1 MSLAAAWRAAL
12 LVTVAVAGCTRPEP
26 PPAAGAADP
35 GILLSL
41 EHWEA
46 RGRIAA
52 RREGDRPDG
61 GQASIEWQQAGP
73 TTTVVL
79 RGPFGAGGYQVTSG
93 PAGLAVRSA
102 AGEVVIDDPAP
113 DAAERW
119 FATELG
125 WTFPV
130 ASARYWLLGVADPA
144 ATADVVRDADGR
156 LALLRQAGWEV
167 SYVEYREAAGLWL
180 PRRLTL
186 TGAPAGVPHRVRIV
200 VDRWLLD
207 IPHGANGQ

>member
-1 MSLAAAWRAAL
+1 MADAAAL
-12 LVTVAVAGCTRPEP
+12 LALDR
-26 PPAAGAADP
+26 
-35 GILLSL
+35 
-41 EHWEA
+41 WEA

-73 TTTVVL
+73 TTIVVL

-102 AGEVVIDDPAP
+102 AGEAVIDDPSP
-113 DAAERW
+113 DAAGRW
-119 FATELG
+119 FHRELG

-130 ASARYWLLGVADPA
+130 ASVRYWLLGVADPA
-144 ATADVVRDADGR
+144 AAASEVRDAEGR
-156 LALLRQAGWEV
+156 LALLRQHGWDV
-167 SYVEYREAAGLWL
+167 SYLEYRESAGLWL
-180 PRRLTL
+180 PRRMTL
-186 TGAPAGVPHRVRIV
+186 TGAPDGVPHRLRIV

>member
-1 MSLAAAWRAAL
+1 MNAAAARRAAL
-12 LVTVAVAGCTRPEP
+12 LILVAVAGCTRPA
-26 PPAAGAADP
+26 PPAPGVADP
-35 GILLSL
+35 DVLLAL
-41 EHWEA
+41 DHWEA

-79 RGPFGAGGYQVTSG
+79 RGPFGAGGYQLTSG
-93 PAGLAVRSA
+93 PAGLVVRSA
-102 AGEVVIDDPAP
+102 AGETLIDDPSS
-113 DAAERW
+113 DAVERW
-119 FATELG
+119 FATQLG

-130 ASARYWLLGVADPA
+130 ASARWWLLGVADPA
-144 ATADVVRDADGR
+144 AAADVVRDADGR
-156 LALLRQAGWEV
+156 LALLRQQGWEV
-167 SYVEYREAAGLWL
+167 SYLEYREAAGLWL

-207 IPHGANGQ
+207 IPHGPNGQ